1 MTAALKITNKTV
13 QEIATFFSYILCK
26 ISLASVFWYS
36 KEVYIWTD
44 FFGIISKHVSR
55 HTTSSS
61 FISNCYYSENE
72 CILKIFDLKIYIFSL
87 CLKYYI
93 CYIIH
98 IAQKGSVQKSS
109 GCLFITSS

>member
-44 FFGIISKHVSR
+44 FLNII
-55 HTTSSS
+55 
-61 FISNCYYSENE
+61 
-72 CILKIFDLKIYIFSL
+72 L
-87 CLKYYI
+87 
-93 CYIIH
+93 
-98 IAQKGSVQKSS
+98 
-109 GCLFITSS
+109 